1 MKNKNKIK
9 TQNKRN
15 PQIVSINQSPFKSGE
30 AEQLMSDDY
39 VLLQI

>member
-15 PQIVSINQSPFKSGE
+15 HQIVRINQSPFKSGE
-30 AEQLMSDDY
+30 VEQLMSDDY